1 MKAST
6 KIPIRTVAAAA
17 LTFALLG
24 AAAHAQ
30 AMPGGPG
37 AMPGSDGSSGGK
49 HRKGAG
55 QKTEQQDKKPGVD
68 EKDYHSALDRLTN
81 QPFDPWHDSR

>member
-1 MKAST
+1 MKAIA
-6 KIPIRTVAAAA
+6 KIVIEALAASA
-17 LTFALLG
+17 LTFALLS

-49 HRKGAG
+49 HRKGGG
-55 QKTEQQDKKPGVD
+55 QKTEQQDKKPMVD
-68 EKDYHSALDRLTN
+68 EKDYHSAIDRLPN